1 MFIQTMRDVKRGD
14 QYKGHLILCSHTLND
29 NGQVRIDCMID
40 KNEITHRLQNWIDQ
54 MGRSGKHVNLDDINR
69 HLGEIMHA
77 QNAAP
82 KPNFN
87 GFSSE
92 QMHQMLNR
100 PLEVECPVQLRQLT
114 DEQMERIPVMRQALH
129 LMNVLSE
136 NDVKLTAQGYI
147 PPKLVAELYELGS
160 HSWNSDWYKQKSE
173 PKTEEVQVLRV
184 ALKECGLIKT
194 RVEKLSLTAKGK
206 QLLVDHNELMRTIIL
221 SLFKDYNTGWLDLYE
236 DNEVGNIGRLY
247 SLWLL
252 HHYGE
257 DWRNTGF
264 YADEY
269 SKAFPMLNAGHGYEY
284 RVFNRLFRF
293 IGLCEINE
301 SDDFKGKDWG
311 KEVRRTEVL
320 DLMFAF
326 DEPKSTYK

>member
-1 MFIQTMRDVKRGD
+1 
-14 QYKGHLILCSHTLND
+14 
-29 NGQVRIDCMID
+29 MID
-40 KNEITHRLQNWIDQ
+40 KNEITRRLQEWIDQ
-54 MGRSGKHVNLDDINR
+54 MERSGKHVNLDDINR

-100 PLEVECPVQLRQLT
+100 PLEVECPVQLRRLT
-114 DEQMERIPVMRQALH
+114 DEQMEQIPVMRQALN
-129 LMNVLSE
+129 LMNELSE
-136 NDVKLTAQGYI
+136 KELKLTAQGYI
-147 PPKLVAELYELGS
+147 PPKTVAELYELGS

-184 ALKECGLIKT
+184 VLKECGLIKT
-194 RVEKLSLTAKGK
+194 RTGKLSLTAKGK
-206 QLLVDHNELMRTIIL
+206 QLLTDHNELLRTMIQF
-221 SLFKDYNTGWLDLYE
+221 LFGDYNTGWLDLYE
-236 DNEVGNIGRLY
+236 DNEVGNLGRLY

-252 HHYGE
+252 HHYGV
-257 DWRNTGF
+257 DWRNTRF

-269 SKAFPMLNAGHGYEY
+269 SKAFPMLNAVHGYEY

-301 SDDFKGKDWG
+301 SDDFKGKNWG
-311 KEVRRTEVL
+311 KEARKTELL

-326 DEPKSTYK
+326 EEPMGCHRNR

>member
-1 MFIQTMRDVKRGD
+1 
-14 QYKGHLILCSHTLND
+14 
-29 NGQVRIDCMID
+29 MID
-40 KNEITHRLQNWIDQ
+40 KNEITRLLQDWIDQ
-54 MGRSGKHVNLDDINR
+54 MERSGKHVNLDDINR
-69 HLGEIMHA
+69 HVGEIMHA

-82 KPNFN
+82 KSDFN

-92 QMHQMLNR
+92 QMHMMLYR
-100 PLEVECPVQLRQLT
+100 PLEVGCPVQLCRLT
-114 DEQMERIPVMRQALH
+114 EEQMERIPVMRQALH
-129 LMNVLSE
+129 LMNVLSSE
-136 NDVKLTAQGYI
+136 ELKLTSQGYI
-147 PPKLVAELYELGS
+147 PPKIVAELYELGS

-184 ALKECGLIKT
+184 VLKECGLIKT
-194 RVEKLSLTAKGK
+194 RISKMSLTAKGK
-206 QLLVDHNELMRTIIL
+206 QLLANHNELMRTMIL
-221 SLFKDYNTGWLDLYE
+221 FLFCDYNTGWLDMYE
-236 DNEVGNIGRLY
+236 DNEVGNLGRLY

-257 DWRNTGF
+257 DWRDTRF

-301 SDDFKGKDWG
+301 SDEFMGNDWG
-311 KEVRRTEVL
+311 RKARKTEIL
-320 DLMFAF
+320 DLMFTF
-326 DEPKSTYK
+326 EEPK

>member
-1 MFIQTMRDVKRGD
+1 
-14 QYKGHLILCSHTLND
+14 
-29 NGQVRIDCMID
+29 MID
-40 KNEITHRLQNWIDQ
+40 KNEIIRRWQEWIDQ
-54 MGRSGKHVNLDDINR
+54 MEKSGKHVNQDVINR
-69 HLGEIMHA
+69 HLCEIMHA
-77 QNAAP
+77 QNAMP
-82 KPNFN
+82 KPDFN

-100 PLEVECPVQLRQLT
+100 PLEVECPVQLRRLT
-114 DEQMERIPVMRQALH
+114 DEQIEQIPVVRQALH

-136 NDVKLTAQGYI
+136 KELKLTSQGYI
-147 PPKLVAELYELGS
+147 PPKTVAELYEIGS

-184 ALKECGLIKT
+184 VLKECGLIKT
-194 RVEKLSLTAKGK
+194 RVGKLSLTAKGK

-221 SLFKDYNTGWLDLYE
+221 FLFRDYNTGWLDSYE
-236 DNEVGNIGRLY
+236 DNEVGNLGRLY

-252 HHYGE
+252 HHYGA

-269 SKAFPMLNAGHGYEY
+269 SKAFPMLNAVHGYEY

-301 SDDFKGKDWG
+301 SDDFKGKNWG
-311 KEVRRTEVL
+311 KEVRKTELL
-320 DLMFAF
+320 DLMFTF
-326 DEPKSTYK
+326 VSLL

>member
-1 MFIQTMRDVKRGD
+1 
-14 QYKGHLILCSHTLND
+14 
-29 NGQVRIDCMID
+29 MID
-40 KNEITHRLQNWIDQ
+40 KNEIIRRLQEWINQ
-54 MGRSGKHVNLDDINR
+54 MEGNGKHVNLDDINR
-69 HLGEIMHA
+69 HLGEIMYA

-100 PLEVECPVQLRQLT
+100 PLEVGCPVQLRRLT
-114 DEQMERIPVMRQALH
+114 DEQMEQIPVMRQALH
-129 LMNVLSE
+129 LMNELSE
-136 NDVKLTAQGYI
+136 KELKLTAQGNI
-147 PPKLVAELYELGS
+147 PPKMVAELYELGS
-160 HSWNSDWYKQKSE
+160 HSWSTDWYKQKSE

-184 ALKECGLIKT
+184 VLKECGLIKT
-194 RVEKLSLTAKGK
+194 RIGKLSLTAKGK
-206 QLLVDHNELMRTIIL
+206 QLLADYNELMRTIIL
-221 SLFKDYNTGWLDLYE
+221 FLFRDYNTGWLDMYE
-236 DNEVGNIGRLY
+236 DNEVGNLGRLY

-264 YADEY
+264 YANEY

-293 IGLCEINE
+293 IGLCEIND
-301 SDDFKGKDWG
+301 SDDFNGKNWG
-311 KEVRRTEVL
+311 KEARKTELL
-320 DLMFAF
+320 DLMFTF
-326 DEPKSTYK
+326 EEPQSTY